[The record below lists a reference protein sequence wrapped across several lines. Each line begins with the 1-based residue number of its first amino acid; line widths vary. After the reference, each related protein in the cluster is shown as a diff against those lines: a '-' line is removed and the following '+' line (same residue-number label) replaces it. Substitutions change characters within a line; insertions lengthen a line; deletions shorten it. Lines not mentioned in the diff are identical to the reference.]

1 MWVEACVALVECGVE
16 DTEREDRR
24 CPGVERLVFLD
35 RDDEDDETEGA
46 PSRRVNDPCK
56 TSPDPRTCTLSGRL
70 RLTGGGSGV
79 KVGLAWCIDCERKE
93 RVVEEFELCVE
104 FGDSGVG
111 GIPNEDVRLD
121 AAVAG
126 P

>member
-1 MWVEACVALVECGVE
+1 M
-16 DTEREDRR
+16 
-24 CPGVERLVFLD
+24 
-35 RDDEDDETEGA
+35 
-46 PSRRVNDPCK
+46 
-56 TSPDPRTCTLSGRL
+56 
-70 RLTGGGSGV
+70 RLTGGGCGG
-79 KVGLAWCIDCERKE
+79 KVGLVCCIDYERKE

-104 FGDSGVG
+104 FDDSGVG